1 MRGVSGSNRPKH
13 ALHAT
18 TVSGYEYV
26 HSDITAMLLT
36 RGHYWNH
43 DDSSD
48 DVCPF
53 EVDQRTLQMSTKIF
67 NDTDGAMPIHQLAY
81 LANLSEAVLFSP
93 SNYESMLNGSDT
105 VNVSGKVM
113 GLICLS
119 RIPSSSWPSN
129 GTISKALNGDGDEMP
144 SPAILV
150 ATTVALNLLESSI
163 RSIVRQSSNLK
174 RSNGAPL
181 LRDMIEEIATLEYTS
196 QLAPILRALL
206 LPENAGGINLR
217 NLISHGFLSQIERR
231 WFALVLVIIQT
242 LDSALEPDDG
252 DGTTP
257 TQGDLD
263 ESDSSLKQ
271 YDQMAAE
278 VQNGREMIVQALNN
292 QYMLLENNRFVPDSH
307 FHIMRFVFDTL
318 QQTLRPS
325 LSNIHSRNCSSDKTT
340 TTTSPALT
348 AVFVA
353 ALSSIIEHSLRLQWC
368 KANARMN
375 DCFARPSQYY
385 VTLDGHGQRD
395 RHDVMLSPYLRD
407 GTVNQMIQVIGAP
420 STALLSD
427 LFASHSAEAPN
438 IRSAVCHGS
447 FDAEIIRGLEELA
460 TWTFQCNTEVL
471 RYEGPSTSNLSQHF
485 LLDVS
490 CALVSAFDMVSN
502 SVSGQPRV
510 STYRPAYSFAAML
523 SRDLNTSLHNLETLE
538 VLISNDSIRECVD
551 IMKSQQS
558 TLCLD
563 LERLQ
568 IQLSVIKEMTG
579 DFIPNTLE
587 NEWTVKNVF
596 FDHRTNEVLVD
607 CGAAQQLMR
616 EVSDVTTRYL
626 SRVQLD
632 VLSIKPKC
640 TKDRRALKS
649 MSRFCGAAT
658 IVHDFCLLAL
668 YIALLMLQVAFLE
681 VDDDDNKPVELSR
694 DEIVR
699 VVERTTM
706 TMSTFDAYISTNM
719 DRSIRAIQQY
729 VRGKALRS
737 IIARAKTRSRT
748 CR

>member
-1 MRGVSGSNRPKH
+1 
-13 ALHAT
+13 
-18 TVSGYEYV
+18 
-26 HSDITAMLLT
+26 
-36 RGHYWNH
+36 
-43 DDSSD
+43 
-48 DVCPF
+48 
-53 EVDQRTLQMSTKIF
+53 
-67 NDTDGAMPIHQLAY
+67 
-81 LANLSEAVLFSP
+81 
-93 SNYESMLNGSDT
+93 
-105 VNVSGKVM
+105 
-113 GLICLS
+113 
-119 RIPSSSWPSN
+119 
-129 GTISKALNGDGDEMP
+129 
-144 SPAILV
+144 
-150 ATTVALNLLESSI
+150 
-163 RSIVRQSSNLK
+163 
-174 RSNGAPL
+174 
-181 LRDMIEEIATLEYTS
+181 
-196 QLAPILRALL
+196 
-206 LPENAGGINLR
+206 
-217 NLISHGFLSQIERR
+217 
-231 WFALVLVIIQT
+231 
-242 LDSALEPDDG
+242 
-252 DGTTP
+252 
-257 TQGDLD
+257 
-263 ESDSSLKQ
+263 
-271 YDQMAAE
+271 
-278 VQNGREMIVQALNN
+278 
-292 QYMLLENNRFVPDSH
+292 
-307 FHIMRFVFDTL
+307 
-318 QQTLRPS
+318 
-325 LSNIHSRNCSSDKTT
+325 
-340 TTTSPALT
+340 
-348 AVFVA
+348 
-353 ALSSIIEHSLRLQWC
+353 
-368 KANARMN
+368 
-375 DCFARPSQYY
+375 
-385 VTLDGHGQRD
+385 
-395 RHDVMLSPYLRD
+395 
-407 GTVNQMIQVIGAP
+407 
-420 STALLSD
+420 
-427 LFASHSAEAPN
+427 
-438 IRSAVCHGS
+438 
-447 FDAEIIRGLEELA
+447 
-460 TWTFQCNTEVL
+460 
-471 RYEGPSTSNLSQHF
+471 
-485 LLDVS
+485 
-490 CALVSAFDMVSN
+490 
-502 SVSGQPRV
+502 
-510 STYRPAYSFAAML
+510 ML

-737 IIARAKTRSRT
+737 IIVGAKTRSRT

>member
-1 MRGVSGSNRPKH
+1 MHFTNFCAVFITFNTAGGFAICGDHHHHPHHQRYRRRPSSRPWHASVSSIEHKPNIMRGVSGSNRPKR

-307 FHIMRFVFDTL
+307 FHIMSGAK
-318 QQTLRPS
+318 Q
-325 LSNIHSRNCSSDKTT
+325 
-340 TTTSPALT
+340 
-348 AVFVA
+348 
-353 ALSSIIEHSLRLQWC
+353 
-368 KANARMN
+368 
-375 DCFARPSQYY
+375 
-385 VTLDGHGQRD
+385 
-395 RHDVMLSPYLRD
+395 ML
-407 GTVNQMIQVIGAP
+407 G
-420 STALLSD
+420 
-427 LFASHSAEAPN
+427 
-438 IRSAVCHGS
+438 
-447 FDAEIIRGLEELA
+447 
-460 TWTFQCNTEVL
+460 
-471 RYEGPSTSNLSQHF
+471 
-485 LLDVS
+485 
-490 CALVSAFDMVSN
+490 
-502 SVSGQPRV
+502 
-510 STYRPAYSFAAML
+510 
-523 SRDLNTSLHNLETLE
+523 
-538 VLISNDSIRECVD
+538 
-551 IMKSQQS
+551 
-558 TLCLD
+558 
-563 LERLQ
+563 
-568 IQLSVIKEMTG
+568 
-579 DFIPNTLE
+579 
-587 NEWTVKNVF
+587 
-596 FDHRTNEVLVD
+596 
-607 CGAAQQLMR
+607 
-616 EVSDVTTRYL
+616 
-626 SRVQLD
+626 
-632 VLSIKPKC
+632 
-640 TKDRRALKS
+640 
-649 MSRFCGAAT
+649 
-658 IVHDFCLLAL
+658 
-668 YIALLMLQVAFLE
+668 
-681 VDDDDNKPVELSR
+681 
-694 DEIVR
+694 
-699 VVERTTM
+699 
-706 TMSTFDAYISTNM
+706 
-719 DRSIRAIQQY
+719 
-729 VRGKALRS
+729 
-737 IIARAKTRSRT
+737 
-748 CR
+748 